1 MRRYTSLRSNIV
13 RRHQLPFRLMPLP
26 YRRWG
31 RRWGRGLNKFAH
43 AVALKVHIAA
53 GFVTSKVAAL
63 ATFGCRG
70 RRRVAYSSDATIHDP
85 LHGLIL
91 GLPSAVPHVFER
103 HSAAMSTAAVGSGV
117 PLARNSLMERK
128 WRIIFSQQLG
138 ADLVFVA
145 QFNVDAGQGG
155 AFGMAVSQSDNGA
168 TSFAAV
174 NDNTSEMMVLSR

>member
-31 RRWGRGLNKFAH
+31 RGLDKFAR

-70 RRRVAYSSDATIHDP
+70 RRRVASSSERHDP
-85 LHGLIL
+85 
-91 GLPSAVPHVFER
+91 
-103 HSAAMSTAAVGSGV
+103 
-117 PLARNSLMERK
+117 
-128 WRIIFSQQLG
+128 
-138 ADLVFVA
+138 
-145 QFNVDAGQGG
+145 
-155 AFGMAVSQSDNGA
+155 
-168 TSFAAV
+168 
-174 NDNTSEMMVLSR
+174 